1 MEENTDEN
9 MSYKVE
15 VSYMEIYNE
24 KVKDLLSVGGKKQNL
39 KVRNHKV
46 MGPYVEGLTKLAV
59 AGYDSIKT
67 LMDEGNKLR
76 HTAKTKMNDESS
88 RSHAIF
94 TLNFTQAQY
103 DPATKQ
109 TGEKVTPVLCVAARP
124 LLLHAMPMLC
134 YAVRERRRP
143 VLRVAW

>member
-1 MEENTDEN
+1 MGENTDEH

-59 AGYDSIKT
+59 AGYESIKT

-109 TGEKVTPVLCVAARP
+109 TGEKVNTGAAP
-124 LLLHAMPMLC
+124 AASCTAPHAYSVPWC
-134 YAVRERRRP
+134 PRTD
-143 VLRVAW
+143 